1 MTHLFV
7 TNDYPPKVGGIQNYL
22 WELWRRLPAGRAHI
36 LTTSYDGDAAFDATQ
51 PYPIERTGTVL
62 LPTPATR
69 TLVNGAADRIDAP
82 LVVLDP
88 AHIVGLLGPSLARPY
103 ALVVHGAELSIPAR
117 TPGYNVGL
125 RKAMRGARLIVA
137 AGPWVAREAQA
148 IAPDVDVVDIPPGVD
163 GSVFHPSSP
172 ETRAEARRRLGV
184 APDAEVVLH
193 LSRLVPRKGADTL
206 IRALAKLAPSRP
218 KLVGLIAWGRGR
230 DEARLQRLAHKL
242 HAPVRFVGRVPGGE
256 LTSTY
261 GAADVFSHVCRN
273 RWGGLEQEGFGI
285 IFLEAAA
292 CGVPQIAGNSGGAG
306 DAVLDGVT
314 GYVIDPP
321 TDADAVAARIAEL
334 LDNPQRAVEMGK
346 AARQR
351 ALLDFAY
358 DDLAAKLDVALTK
371 AEQA

>member
-1 MTHLFV
+1 MSHLFV

-22 WELWRRLPAGRAHI
+22 WELWRRMPAGRAFI
-36 LTTSYDGDAAFDATQ
+36 LTTSYEGDTAFDAVQTH
-51 PYPIERTGTVL
+51 PVERAGKVL
-62 LPTPATR
+62 LPTPATGHR
-69 TLVNGAADRIDAP
+69 IVETADRVGADLI
-82 LVVLDP
+82 VLDP
-88 AHIVGLLGPSLARPY
+88 AHIVGLLGPSLGRPY
-103 ALVVHGAELSIPAR
+103 ALIVHGAELSIPAR
-117 TPGYNVGL
+117 TPGYNLAL
-125 RKAMRGARLIVA
+125 RRAMRGARLIIA

-148 IAPDVDVVDIPPGVD
+148 IARDVDVIDIPPGVD
-163 GSVFHPSSP
+163 GAVFKPSSP
-172 ETRAEARRRLGV
+172 AERAAARARLGV
-184 APDAEVVLH
+184 APDAEVIFH

-206 IRALAKLAPSRP
+206 IRAVALLRDTRP
-218 KLVGLIAWGRGR
+218 KLVALIGGTGR
-230 DEARLQRLAHKL
+230 DSGRLHKL
-242 HAPVRFVGRVPGGE
+242 GAKLRAPVRFLGRVPNGD
-256 LTSTY
+256 LVSTY

-321 TDADAVAARIAEL
+321 SDAAAVARRLEEL
-334 LDNPQRAVEMGK
+334 LDDPQRAAEMGK

-358 DDLAAKLDVALTK
+358 DDLAQRLDVALQK